1 MPLLTGSKRKG
12 RDNANIVEKLLT
24 LDEKAEERAEEA
36 TKKWME
42 MEEQREERLLKHEEE
57 C

>member
-1 MPLLTGSKRKG
+1 
-12 RDNANIVEKLLT
+12 

-42 MEEQREERLLKHEEE
+42 MEEQREERHLKREEE
-57 C
+57 CEYRMMSIFQSTMLQMAQAI